1 MKPSSAGTYLRT
13 WTALLGLLALT
24 CASAFVPMGRLN
36 TVVNFAIAALKA
48 LIVVFVFMHLKKN
61 RPTVW
66 LAAVA
71 GVAWLSLLVGMS
83 LADYLIRSR

>member
-1 MKPSSAGTYLRT
+1 MKAASAGTYLRT
-13 WTALLGLLALT
+13 WAVLIALLALT

-36 TVVNFAIAALKA
+36 TAINVSIAALKA
-48 LIVVFVFMHLKKN
+48 LIVVFVFMHLKKA
-61 RPTVW
+61 RPMVW
-66 LAAVA
+66 LTAVA

>member
-1 MKPSSAGTYLRT
+1 MKPSSAATYVRT
-13 WTALLGLLALT
+13 WIGLLGLLALT

-36 TVVNFAIAALKA
+36 TVVNVAIAALKA
-48 LIVVFVFMHLKKN
+48 LIVVFVFMHLRKD

-66 LAAVA
+66 LAAIA
-71 GVAWLSLLVGMS
+71 GLAWLSLLVGMS